1 MRKYLKGWVHP
12 KNEKFSH
19 FLLSSM
25 PMESPIGFHSPQNIS
40 GASRQNSILQ
50 DSWSSKM
57 ALYSSSKSPE
67 VLGSQIDLKRHY
79 LDPWGAVE
87 LHALTSDM
95 LRSEA
100 RVKVVAFKKGINNVF
115 SNLFGILGLLEIC
128 ITPDKLFFC
137 CCCCWYLLFKR
148 SLHLLQLFGRMLFCC
163 SAPEMSREPQWR
175 WADNDCIH
183 TLNLS
188 FKLCFLTEETARMKW
203 V

>member
-19 FLLSSM
+19 YLLSSM

-128 ITPDKLFFC
+128 ITPDKLFFFVVAVVGIYFSKEVFIYFSCLGEC
-137 CCCCWYLLFKR
+137 C
-148 SLHLLQLFGRMLFCC
+148 SVALLQKCL
-163 SAPEMSREPQWR
+163 ANH
-175 WADNDCIH
+175 NDGEQIMTAFTH
-183 TLNLS
+183 WTYPLNCAL
-188 FKLCFLTEETARMKW
+188 
-203 V
+203 